1 MTPTDARI
9 DDVVVRP
16 DDSVAR
22 SLQVMDS
29 SGHRIVLVTDEDRTL
44 LGVVTDGDVRRWIL
58 GGNDLAE
65 PVSAAMN
72 AHPVTLPAGSTPDQ
86 AREIM
91 VAQRIDCV
99 PLVDD
104 RGRVT
109 SAVWWLDLFE
119 TAAPAR
125 GSIDTPVVVM
135 AGGKGTRLSPYTNIL
150 PKPLMPLGDQTI
162 LELIL
167 DRFSAYGADRFFV
180 TLNYKANLIKAYFAD
195 ADTPYDITYVHE
207 DEPLGTGGSLSLMRA
222 QLDTTFI
229 LTNCDIV
236 VDADYSDIVR
246 HHNEHGN
253 AITLVA
259 STRHETIP
267 YGVCEVAE
275 GGSLVA
281 IQEKPQFNFLVSTG
295 FYVVD
300 PSILDMVPDHTFIHM
315 TDIINECLE
324 AGRPVGVYPISER
337 SWVDI
342 GEFESLQDTLAHFGL
357 A

>member
-1 MTPTDARI
+1 MQTDKRI
-9 DDVVVRP
+9 DDLIVGP
-16 DDSVAR
+16 DESVAR
-22 SLQVMDS
+22 ALQVMDA
-29 SGHRIVLVTDEDRTL
+29 SGDRIVLVTDEERVL

-65 PVSAAMN
+65 PVSRAMS
-72 AHPVTLPAGSTPDQ
+72 ASPLTLSAGSGPDE
-86 AREIM
+86 ARALM
-91 VAQRIDCV
+91 VERRVECI
-99 PLVDD
+99 PLVDE
-104 RGRVT
+104 RGRVV

-119 TAAPAR
+119 SPAPVR
-125 GSIDTPVVVM
+125 EQIDTPVVVM

-195 ADTPYDITYVHE
+195 VETPYDITYVHE
-207 DEPLGTGGSLSLMRA
+207 TEPLGTGGSLSLMRDL
-222 QLDTTFI
+222 LDRTFI

-236 VDADYSDIVR
+236 VDADYADIVR
-246 HHNEHGN
+246 YHREHGN
-253 AITLVA
+253 MITLIA

-275 GGSLVA
+275 GGALVS
-281 IQEKPQFNFLVSTG
+281 IREKPQFNFLVSTG
-295 FYVVD
+295 FYVIE
-300 PSILDMVPDHTFIHM
+300 PSILDRVPDGTFIHM
-315 TDIINECLE
+315 TDIINGCL
-324 AGRPVGVYPISER
+324 ADGLPVGVYPVSER

-342 GEFESLQDTLAHFGL
+342 GEFESLQDTLTHFGL
-357 A
+357 V